1 MSFNAICRNKILAK
15 IFEFTVVKLGCTL
28 CASQKVQLILYL
40 ILPTISYKM
49 QDHSQGGQKL
59 IDYRHTRY
67 GNEVYRGCFLE
78 KDTIKRKLGITIPLT
93 VHVRRL
99 MTQEYCIYRC
109 R

>member
-1 MSFNAICRNKILAK
+1 MSKSTNMLLENVQYLNSTFYKITSK
-15 IFEFTVVKLGCTL
+15 NMFYTL
-28 CASQKVQLILYL
+28 CITESETNFAK
-40 ILPTISYKM
+40 ISYKM

-78 KDTIKRKLGITIPLT
+78 KDTIKRKLGVTIPLT

-99 MTQEYCIYRC
+99 MTQDYCIYRC